1 MTEHPRNILV
11 TSALPYANGSIHIG
25 HLVEYIQTDIWVRF
39 QKMQG
44 HCVYYVCADDAH
56 GTPIMLRAQQENI
69 SPEELI
75 ERVSE
80 EHQRD
85 FADFSVEF
93 DNYHTTH
100 SEENQLIS
108 NQTSDDQVSKSIS
121 KSITVN
127 VSLSEHLVQDT
138 NPKDTL
144 FIFARSVDGPR
155 MPIAVV
161 RKQMSDLPLTVVLDD
176 SASMMEQRRLSRFD
190 KVVVSAR
197 ISRTGDAMPQ
207 QGDLIGKNITV
218 DMMQTGSVKI
228 LIDQKVSLIP

>member
-1 MTEHPRNILV
+1 M
-11 TSALPYANGSIHIG
+11 
-25 HLVEYIQTDIWVRF
+25 
-39 QKMQG
+39 
-44 HCVYYVCADDAH
+44 
-56 GTPIMLRAQQENI
+56 
-69 SPEELI
+69 
-75 ERVSE
+75 
-80 EHQRD
+80 
-85 FADFSVEF
+85 
-93 DNYHTTH
+93 
-100 SEENQLIS
+100 
-108 NQTSDDQVSKSIS
+108 
-121 KSITVN
+121 
-127 VSLSEHLVQDT
+127 QDT